1 MASKVGIILNEELI
15 KKQIEEGKL
24 EEALEYCN
32 QPIFVNNIPVQL
44 QKITILVKQEK
55 FEQALRICNK
65 DRFKDVILIQQKKTE
80 ILNLMYHKRQE
91 KRKEKEEQLRLF
103 LQVISKISIEEYD
116 QIKNDIIKAKIKEW
130 QKLILLVML
139 EEKIN
144 YPMQAL
150 INDLKTRLKIE
161 QEKEMLKII
170 KMLLKHI
177 KNKPQILDIAFYE
190 KLLNP
195 NKENRRLT
203 F

>member
-139 EEKIN
+139 EEKMN

-170 KMLLKHI
+170 KMLLEHI
-177 KNKPQILDIAFYE
+177 ESVKNFV
-190 KLLNP
+190 
-195 NKENRRLT
+195 
-203 F
+203 

>member
-1 MASKVGIILNEELI
+1 
-15 KKQIEEGKL
+15 
-24 EEALEYCN
+24 
-32 QPIFVNNIPVQL
+32 
-44 QKITILVKQEK
+44 
-55 FEQALRICNK
+55 
-65 DRFKDVILIQQKKTE
+65 
-80 ILNLMYHKRQE
+80 MYHKRQE

-139 EEKIN
+139 EEKMN

-170 KMLLKHI
+170 KMLLEHI
-177 KNKPQILDIAFYE
+177 KNKPQILDE
-190 KLLNP
+190 SV
-195 NKENRRLT
+195 NKIV
-203 F
+203 

>member
-139 EEKIN
+139 EEKMN

-170 KMLLKHI
+170 KMLLEHI

>member
-1 MASKVGIILNEELI
+1 MNEELI

-139 EEKIN
+139 EEKMN

-170 KMLLKHI
+170 KMLLEHI

>member
-1 MASKVGIILNEELI
+1 MNEELI

-65 DRFKDVILIQQKKTE
+65 DRFKDVILIQKKKTE
-80 ILNLMYHKRQE
+80 ILNLMYQKRQE
-91 KRKEKEEQLRLF
+91 KRKEKEEQLHSF
-103 LQVISKISIEEYD
+103 LQTISKISIEEYD

-139 EEKIN
+139 EEKMN

-170 KMLLKHI
+170 KMLLEHI

>member
-1 MASKVGIILNEELI
+1 M
-15 KKQIEEGKL
+15 
-24 EEALEYCN
+24 
-32 QPIFVNNIPVQL
+32 NNIPVQL

-139 EEKIN
+139 EEKMN

-170 KMLLKHI
+170 KMLLEHI